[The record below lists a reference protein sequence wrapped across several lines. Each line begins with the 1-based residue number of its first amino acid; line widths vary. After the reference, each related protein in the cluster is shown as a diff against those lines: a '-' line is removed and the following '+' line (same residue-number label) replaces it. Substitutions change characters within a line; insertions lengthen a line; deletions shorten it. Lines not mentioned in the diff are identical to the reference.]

1 MVGTGTPLAWQVNLW
16 SEPLFVTADVGGT
29 DICGDSI
36 INNNFIEVMLSYP
49 CLYFSGSENTIVN
62 WQFSH
67 SWFDLKIIFV
77 LTLCIWVISLV
88 EGKLVPV
95 LCKGILNAIS

>member
-49 CLYFSGSENTIVN
+49 CLYFSGV
-62 WQFSH
+62 
-67 SWFDLKIIFV
+67 KIQ
-77 LTLCIWVISLV
+77 L
-88 EGKLVPV
+88 
-95 LCKGILNAIS
+95 